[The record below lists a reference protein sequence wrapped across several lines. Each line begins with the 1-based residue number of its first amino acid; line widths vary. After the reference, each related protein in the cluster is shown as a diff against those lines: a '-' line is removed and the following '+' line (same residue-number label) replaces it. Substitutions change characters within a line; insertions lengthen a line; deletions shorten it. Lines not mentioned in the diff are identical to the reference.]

1 MNRSPHP
8 AALQAA
14 KDVAELVRTVE
25 HEIEQL
31 DATPS
36 PLRPT
41 ERLAVREKCEEQAA
55 RMIEREWEPTAVTL
69 LDCIAKVEADHFRTV
84 TDTGSN
90 PNAMVVWNALRR
102 AAGLPGLS
110 KDDLPAYDAERK
122 AYVCPEGSR
131 LLVKPEPVPFNVP
144 TS

>member
-1 MNRSPHP
+1 MQRNPHP

-25 HEIEQL
+25 NEIEQL
-31 DATPS
+31 DTTPS

-41 ERLAVREKCEEQAA
+41 ERLAVREKCETQVAA
-55 RMIEREWEPTAVTL
+55 MIEREWQPSSVSL

-90 PNAMVVWNALRR
+90 PCAMVVWNALRR
-102 AAGLPGLS
+102 HAGLPGLS
-110 KDDLPAYDAERK
+110 KDDLPAFDETRGQYLQ
-122 AYVCPEGSR
+122 PEGSR
-131 LLVKPEPVPFNVP
+131 LLVKHAPVPFNVP